1 MSKHNLSRKVILLCI
16 FIGLWILIAPQ
27 VWGCNVPV
35 FRYALE
41 RWPADLYEVVVF
53 HRGPLNA
60 EKQALLEEL
69 KYNSEANIYVSTY
82 DISGKSNKQMLE
94 LWESQSE
101 AELPWM
107 VLSYPRLVKASEPVW
122 AAHFDAAAVEM
133 LVHSPVRKKISDR
146 ILEGD
151 SAVWILMESGVEEQD
166 EATALFLDTQLKRMK
181 EDLQVPEQDDFEEYM
196 GYELEEDIEIEF
208 SVVRLS
214 RTDPKEQILIQTL
227 LRNDPELQA
236 TSKPVVFPVFG
247 RGRALCALM
256 DEDIDELNIEEISMF
271 LTGPCSC
278 QVKSLNPGMDLLISV
293 DWDGMLYQ
301 QIEEYT
307 EQPLIINNT
316 VPITINDQKPGAL
329 KRNILLVALI
339 QVAVVIL
346 AASVVLWRRKRR
358 GT

>member
-1 MSKHNLSRKVILLCI
+1 MFKYNLSRKVMLFCI
-16 FIGLWILIAPQ
+16 FIGFWILIAPQ
-27 VWGCNVPV
+27 VWGCSVPV

-41 RWPADLYEVVVF
+41 RWPADLYEVIVF
-53 HRGPLNA
+53 HRGPLSS
-60 EKQALLEEL
+60 EKQALLEKL
-69 KYNSEANIYVSTY
+69 QYGSEANIYVSTY
-82 DISGKSNKQMLE
+82 DISGKSNEQMLE
-94 LWESQSE
+94 LWESQSA

-107 VLSYPRLVKASEPVW
+107 VLSYPRLIQASEPVW
-122 AAHFDAAAVEM
+122 TAHFDAAAVEM
-133 LVHSPVRKKISDR
+133 LVHSPARKKIADR

-151 SAVWILMESGVEEQD
+151 SAVWILMESGVKEQD
-166 EATALFLDTQLKRMK
+166 EATALFLDTQLKRM
-181 EDLQVPEQDDFEEYM
+181 EENLQVPEQDDFEEYM
-196 GYELEEDIEIEF
+196 GYELEEDIKIAF

-214 RTDPKEQILIQTL
+214 RTDPEEQVLIQTL

-236 TSKPVVFPVFG
+236 TSKPVAFPVFG

-256 DEDIDELNIEEISMF
+256 SDDIDELNIEEISMF

-301 QIEEYT
+301 QIEGYA
-307 EQPLIINNT
+307 EQPLVINNT
-316 VPITINDQKPGAL
+316 VPITVNDQKPGAL

-346 AASVVLWRRKRR
+346 ATSVVLWRRKRKE
-358 GT
+358 T